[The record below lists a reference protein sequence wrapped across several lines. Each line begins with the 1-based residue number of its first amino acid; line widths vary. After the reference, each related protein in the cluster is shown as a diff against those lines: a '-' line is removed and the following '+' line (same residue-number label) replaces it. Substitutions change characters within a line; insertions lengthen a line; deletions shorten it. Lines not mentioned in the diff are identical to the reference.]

1 MADIVSKLGHIHKAS
16 DVSSVHIEIMVK
28 EEMKRETIRYVESKM
43 RREGRKG
50 EDERTLHLYV
60 KMS

>member
-16 DVSSVHIEIMVK
+16 DVSSVHIEIMAK

-50 EDERTLHLYV
+50 EDERTSH
-60 KMS
+60 